1 MAIKITSPSASR
13 EKWQRRVSGAQ
24 SDYQAGVQGAGNRYQ
39 EGVANASES
48 YAQGVQMAIGEHRW
62 EGGVSG
68 KGARYSQKSG
78 SVGAPRWTQGVAQA
92 GGEYE
97 QGMSKVN
104 AALSGVTLMK
114 KGPKGS
120 PGNLANVQVVV
131 EALRAARGR

>member
-1 MAIKITSPSASR
+1 MAIKITPPSQSR

-24 SDYQAGVQGAGNRYQ
+24 SDYQTGVQQAGNRYQ

-48 YAQGVQMAIGEHRW
+48 YAAGVQMAIGEHRW
-62 EGGVSG
+62 ESGTSG
-68 KGARYSQKSG
+68 KGARFAQKAATM
-78 SVGAPRWTQGVAQA
+78 GAPRWTQGVAGA

-97 QGMSKVN
+97 AGMSKVN